1 MRGLVG
7 ADVRGEGRLAS
18 TYPAGVFLD
27 PARRL
32 PALLAAVTGG
42 APLVSAAVAAIGFP
56 VGQVLVHLAH
66 GAWRGSGVSAGAA
79 AEPGSQQP
87 GQPDGSV
94 AGALHRHQ
102 RQNSLRVPLGVGAAS
117 ALVGSV
123 GAGRR
128 AGATRGPSTTR
139 GSGTGGH
146 EPDAPAAEQTGLT
159 EPAGAR

>member
-1 MRGLVG
+1 RCTAAGAQSVRQLPTRPVRSIENVNQAVPARRMRGLVG
-7 ADVRGEGRLAS
+7 ADVRGEGRSAS

-79 AEPGSQQP
+79 AEPGSRQP

-102 RQNSLRVPLGVGAAS
+102 RQNSL
-117 ALVGSV
+117 
-123 GAGRR
+123 
-128 AGATRGPSTTR
+128 
-139 GSGTGGH
+139 
-146 EPDAPAAEQTGLT
+146 
-159 EPAGAR
+159 